1 MIMAAEDQRFR
12 PMPTL
17 LRHNTERHKSATRT
31 GNDAWQPPPAEVRM
45 RLLGLLI
52 VAIVA
57 IAGHA
62 YAADPASD
70 DAVVVLR
77 GSSAPPEP
85 WYEPPPQ
92 TEVQVVYVPVY
103 SLPLAY
109 GTFLPRH
116 HHRLP
121 ASRHR

>member
-1 MIMAAEDQRFR
+1 
-12 PMPTL
+12 
-17 LRHNTERHKSATRT
+17 
-31 GNDAWQPPPAEVRM
+31 M

-62 YAADPASD
+62 YAADQAPD

-92 TEVQVVYVPVY
+92 PEVQVVYVPVY

>member
-1 MIMAAEDQRFR
+1 
-12 PMPTL
+12 
-17 LRHNTERHKSATRT
+17 
-31 GNDAWQPPPAEVRM
+31 M

-57 IAGHA
+57 IASHA
-62 YAADPASD
+62 YAADQAPD